1 MSGHESIIFTNIRF
15 VYVYLK
21 ENKKSNELYKG
32 IYISS
37 NYLLTSKLKS
47 LISPEKKDQNKK
59 ILNSTELVST
69 AAHPNIKNLDNSI
82 LNEIFEIKSI
92 DLSSIYY
99 IFIENNDFS
108 KYKYHQNIS
117 SLLEQQSDYSV
128 LKIYYYDNNKINNNN
143 KLYDRNYVDHKKI
156 NLNLASSYVY
166 FRKMNNMFIKKMEIK
181 IQNSK
186 ISNMNLDAIVKEF
199 NEKIRSKY
207 MFNFGIP
214 KVAVYQ
220 NDNFSL

>member
-1 MSGHESIIFTNIRF
+1 M
-15 VYVYLK
+15 K